1 MQHPHTINE
10 TVRLY
15 NVWEAEHGD
24 ATPVGLPTSDLIDAA
39 NTCLAV
45 YGSLM
50 PGRKNHYLVAD
61 LEGVWESGIVRGQFF
76 DGGWSEGTG
85 YPYIH
90 WDPAG
95 DIIPVAVLISDALP
109 LHWGRLDAFEGD
121 GYRRILA
128 PVFQGD
134 EVRWVA
140 NIYQSA
146 DYPVH

>member
-1 MQHPHTINE
+1 MQNTHTINE
-10 TVRLY
+10 AVRTY
-15 NVWEAEHGD
+15 NARQAEHDG
-24 ATPVGLPTSDLIDAA
+24 ALPAGLPALDLIRAA
-39 NTCLAV
+39 GTCLAV

-50 PGRKNHYLVAD
+50 PGRENHYLIAD
-61 LEGVWESGIVRGQFF
+61 IKGTWDQGIVRGQFF
-76 DGGWSEGTG
+76 DGGWSDGTG

-90 WDPAG
+90 WDPEG
-95 DIIPVAVLISDALP
+95 DMIPVAVLISAQLP
-109 LHWGRLDAFEGD
+109 FHWGRLDAFEGD

-128 PVFQGD
+128 PVLQGG